1 VAVQGQVIGSI
12 SIADT
17 IRHEA
22 VEAIK
27 TLQNAKKRVIMLTG
41 DNPRTAKAIADK
53 LGLGDYQAQLM
64 PEDKVEAIR
73 RFRAEGHVV
82 AMVGDGINDTPALA
96 EADLGI
102 AMGAAGTDAAI
113 ETADLTLMS
122 DNLGKVTYALR
133 LGRATLMNIRQNVAF
148 AVAVVFLLV
157 VGVLGQKVFLA
168 TGMLAHEASVMLV
181 ILNAMRL
188 RSWR

>member
-1 VAVQGQVIGSI
+1 
-12 SIADT
+12 
-17 IRHEA
+17 
-22 VEAIK
+22 
-27 TLQNAKKRVIMLTG
+27 
-41 DNPRTAKAIADK
+41 
-53 LGLGDYQAQLM
+53 M
-64 PEDKVEAIR
+64 PQDKVEEIQA
-73 RFRAEGHVV
+73 FRSQGHIV

-96 EADLGI
+96 EVDLGI

-122 DNLGKVTYALR
+122 DSLAKLVRALHLGK
-133 LGRATLMNIRQNVAF
+133 ATLANIRQNVTF
-148 AVAVVFLLV
+148 AVAVVLLLV

-188 RSWR
+188 RVWNPKLNN